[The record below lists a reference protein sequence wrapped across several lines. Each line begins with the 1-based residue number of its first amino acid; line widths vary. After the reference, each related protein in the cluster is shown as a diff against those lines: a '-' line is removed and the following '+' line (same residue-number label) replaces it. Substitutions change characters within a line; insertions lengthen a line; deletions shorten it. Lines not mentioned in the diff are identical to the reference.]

1 MGADEAFIPLP
12 VELTSFSAEISN
24 RDIIINWSTVT
35 EKNNEGFEI
44 ERKLGGDW
52 EKIGFKEGNGT
63 TTEQSFYSFTDN
75 FAYESYQGKV
85 FYRLKQ
91 MDFDGTYTY
100 SSEIEIDADF
110 TPKEYT
116 LYQNYPNPFNPITTI
131 KYSLPFESNVRIAVY
146 NVLGELVDVLVDEL
160 KQVGFYDFNWNASNL
175 SSGIYI
181 YRIEAKSVS
190 GDQRFSS
197 VKKMILM
204 K

>member
-1 MGADEAFIPLP
+1 M
-12 VELTSFSAEISN
+12 N
-24 RDIIINWSTVT
+24 
-35 EKNNEGFEI
+35 
-44 ERKLGGDW
+44 
-52 EKIGFKEGNGT
+52 
-63 TTEQSFYSFTDN
+63 
-75 FAYESYQGKV
+75 
-85 FYRLKQ
+85 
-91 MDFDGTYTY
+91 FDGTYTY

-160 KQVGFYDFNWNASNL
+160 KQVGFHDLNWNASNL

-181 YRIEAKSVS
+181 YRIDTKSVA